1 MSMQSDRMILRELA
15 KQVMEIAVSEK
26 HQRMRQRFCDS
37 NDLKIVRPPL
47 IMEEIPWFEMNVDD
61 ELTNRCEDERA
72 QEIETRL
79 RRLLYREKHFACDNY
94 IEPFYS
100 IPKAN
105 DSTGNGFEIAE
116 KIISM
121 DAKNNIVSHE
131 FHDVLEDEAA
141 LDKYHD
147 PVITAR
153 PDIDEANKNF
163 AQEMFG
169 DILPVRLIGQMTYFA
184 PWDVIPR
191 LHGVDNVLYDLVDRP
206 EFMHKVISLFTRA
219 NLSEIKQKIALGLYS
234 GEAMDIHCTPGAI
247 TYDENDGKVHTW
259 FRTMAQMFSSISP
272 DMHDEFDVQYS
283 LPLSELFSYTYYG
296 CCEPL
301 HDRLDVIKQYRNLRK
316 IGVSPWADV
325 EKSAE
330 AIGGNYVLS
339 RKPNPAFVAKDLNEE
354 VVRKEIEDTVKL
366 CVKYGCPCDITLK
379 DISTVSY
386 RPQNLMKWSEI
397 AAEVLNRYYD
407 LP

>member
-1 MSMQSDRMILRELA
+1 MGYQADRAILRELA
-15 KQVMEIAVSEK
+15 AQVMEIAVSER
-26 HQRMRQRFCDS
+26 HIRMRQRFCDN

-72 QEIETRL
+72 QEIEARL
-79 RRLLYREKHFACDNY
+79 RRLIYREKHFSCDNY
-94 IEPFYS
+94 IEPYFS
-100 IPKAN
+100 IPKAF
-105 DSTGNGFEIAE
+105 DSTGNGFEIE
-116 KIISM
+116 ENIISM
-121 DAKNNIVSHE
+121 DEKNNIVSHH
-131 FHDVLEDEAA
+131 FHDVLEDESA
-141 LDKYHD
+141 LEKYHD

-153 PDIDEANKNF
+153 PDVDEANKAF

-169 DILPVRLIGQMTYFA
+169 DILPVRLIGCMTYYA

-206 EFMHKVISLFTRA
+206 EFMHDVISLFTRA
-219 NLSEIKQKIALGLYS
+219 AKSEIEQKKALGLYS

-247 TYDENDGKVHTW
+247 TYKENDGKIHTW

-272 DMHDEFDVQYS
+272 AMHDEFDVQYS
-283 LPLSELFSYTYYG
+283 LPLSRQFAYTYYG

-301 HDRLDVIKQYRNLRK
+301 HDRLDVIKQYKNLRK

-330 AIGGNYVLS
+330 AIGGKYVMS
-339 RKPNPAFVAKDLNEE
+339 RKPNPAFVAKELDEE
-354 VVRKEIEDTVKL
+354 VVRKEIEETVTF

-386 RPQNLMKWSEI
+386 RPQNLMKWSAI
-397 AAEVLNRYYD
+397 ASDVLDRCFD
-407 LP
+407 RA